1 MIVGDGPERER
12 LERLAASLGIAQRVA
27 FEGWQSDARDFL
39 TTFDVF
45 VLPSRFEGFP
55 LVLLEAMLAG
65 LPVVATDVG
74 SVAEAVQDGETGLLV
89 PPDDVQALNE
99 ALHTLLD
106 DPDLRR
112 KLGDAGRARA
122 LEFSPARMAR
132 EFEALYAEVLGRHAS

>member
-1 MIVGDGPERER
+1 
-12 LERLAASLGIAQRVA
+12 
-27 FEGWQSDARDFL
+27 
-39 TTFDVF
+39 
-45 VLPSRFEGFP
+45 
-55 LVLLEAMLAG
+55 MLAG